1 MAQPTRDAIETFV
14 RITGASQSLAA
25 QRIEEHGGNL
35 DEALNSHFSGIE
47 SSTSNAVPS
56 TFPVHNPADARNQVR
71 NEQQGILPVLSA
83 ARSFRPSLLLD
94 PGYRRNLW
102 SQLGASVFNSGRPP
116 PAQTVPYNNAY
127 DQPYQSGVRPVTQ
140 DVYQASLPN
149 DEHPYGNMPR
159 YDVSH
164 PNDNNAEEEMVRRA
178 IEASRQEIQTSSREG
193 VVHSQL
199 HLEDEELAR
208 AVSLSMKTAEEENAV
223 REHMEKDH
231 LPRAHDPSIRT
242 GSSGL
247 GSRQAESSSSGAKV
261 DDDQLV
267 MKWSAMSSEELDE
280 AILLETTIFGQ
291 SHAGSSVQ
299 HASSVPDYEDRST
312 VVNTKTALDPLQKER
327 QSLRQQQDNEYLA
340 SLLADK
346 EKEVTVLKKAE
357 SSTPSIKETSQNKVP
372 DDVEIERMLA
382 AKEALLP
389 QEPTADEEN
398 AVNILVRM
406 PDGSRRGRRFL
417 KSDKLKYIF
426 DFIDIG
432 RAVKPG
438 TYRVVRPYPRTAF
451 SVEDSTSSLSEVGLN
466 SKQEALFMEFI

>member
-1 MAQPTRDAIETFV
+1 
-14 RITGASQSLAA
+14 
-25 QRIEEHGGNL
+25 
-35 DEALNSHFSGIE
+35 
-47 SSTSNAVPS
+47 
-56 TFPVHNPADARNQVR
+56 
-71 NEQQGILPVLSA
+71 
-83 ARSFRPSLLLD
+83 
-94 PGYRRNLW
+94 
-102 SQLGASVFNSGRPP
+102 
-116 PAQTVPYNNAY
+116 
-127 DQPYQSGVRPVTQ
+127 
-140 DVYQASLPN
+140 
-149 DEHPYGNMPR
+149 
-159 YDVSH
+159 
-164 PNDNNAEEEMVRRA
+164 
-178 IEASRQEIQTSSREG
+178 
-193 VVHSQL
+193 
-199 HLEDEELAR
+199 
-208 AVSLSMKTAEEENAV
+208 
-223 REHMEKDH
+223 MEKDH

-261 DDDQLV
+261 DDDQL
-267 MKWSAMSSEELDE
+267 WSAMSSEELDE

-291 SHAGSSVQ
+291 SHGESSVQ

-312 VVNTKTALDPLQKER
+312 VVNTKTAPDPLQKER

-346 EKEVTVLKKAE
+346 EKEVTLLKKAE

-389 QEPTADEEN
+389 QEPSADEEN

-426 DFIDIG
+426 DFVDIG